1 MKIIIVD
8 DEHLALSR
16 IERLL
21 RELGYENIDTFT
33 DPLEALK
40 SIARTNYDAAFLD
53 IKMPNMS
60 GLELANKIL
69 ESNPNTNI
77 VFQTAYSEHAI
88 EAYETGVIDYLLKPT
103 SKERVEKAIQK
114 IEKQRK
120 SHTATT
126 TLTKKIIAKNG
137 SKLYPINIDDIFY
150 LQANLDE
157 VIIRTKDIQAAY
169 IRRKI
174 SDFEKVLEGKN
185 FFRIHRSC
193 IVNVDKIK
201 SLESIEQS
209 KIRISFIGID
219 DVVISSKDGAKEFRE
234 YLEKINL

>member
-16 IERLL
+16 VERLL
-21 RELGYENIDTFT
+21 REIGYENIDSFT
-33 DPLEALK
+33 DPLEALQ
-40 SIARTNYDAAFLD
+40 SIAHTDYDVAFLD
-53 IKMPNMS
+53 IEMPGMS

-69 ESNPNTNI
+69 ESTPNTNI

-114 IEKQRK
+114 IEKQKK
-120 SHTATT
+120 SHSVEISG
-126 TLTKKIIAKNG
+126 KKIIAKSG
-137 SKLYPINIDDIFY
+137 SRLYPISIDDIFY
-150 LQANLDE
+150 LQADLDE
-157 VIIRTKDIQAAY
+157 VIIRAKDIQAAY
-169 IRRKI
+169 VRRKI

-209 KIRISFIGID
+209 KIRVSFVGID
-219 DVVISSKDGAKEFRE
+219 DIVTSSKDGAKEFRE

>member
-8 DEHLALSR
+8 DEHLALAR

-21 RELGYENIDTFT
+21 RELGYSNIDGFT
-33 DPLEALK
+33 DPTEALEK
-40 SIARTNYDAAFLD
+40 IAQTDYDVAFLD
-53 IKMPNMS
+53 IEMPNIN

-69 ESNPNTNI
+69 ESAPNTNI

-88 EAYETGVIDYLLKPT
+88 EAYETGVIDYLLKPI

-114 IEKQRK
+114 IEKYRK
-120 SHTATT
+120 NHNITMFG
-126 TLTKKIIAKNG
+126 KKIIAKRG
-137 SKLYPINIDDIFY
+137 SKLYPISIDDIYY
-150 LQANLDE
+150 LQADLDE
-157 VIIRTKDIQAAY
+157 VIIRAKDIQSAY

-174 SDFEKVLEGKN
+174 SDFEKILEGKN
-185 FFRIHRSC
+185 FFRIHRSV

-209 KIRISFIGID
+209 KLRVSFVGID
-219 DVVISSKDGAKEFRE
+219 DVVTSSKDGAKDFRE